1 MKVRFDK
8 SFYKDL
14 SRISDKS
21 VAIEVSE
28 IIAEIETATTFS
40 GIRNLKKLKGYKNAF
55 RLRLG
60 DYRIGILIIEQNTVD
75 FIRILSRKD
84 IYKYFP

>member
-14 SRISDKS
+14 SKISDKS

-40 GIRNLKKLKGYKNAF
+40 GIRNLKN
-55 RLRLG
+55 
-60 DYRIGILIIEQNTVD
+60 
-75 FIRILSRKD
+75 
-84 IYKYFP
+84 

>member
-14 SRISDKS
+14 SKISDKS
-21 VAIEVSE
+21 VALEVTE
-28 IIAEIETATTFS
+28 IIAEIEAATTFS
-40 GIRNLKKLKGYKNAF
+40 DIRNLKKLKGYKNAF

-60 DYRIGILIIEQNTVD
+60 DYRIGILIVEQNTVD